1 MSNQNQSKSDINVTP
16 LIDILLVLLIIFMV
30 VSPIKPSRFLANIP
44 QENNKPGDPN
54 PLSIVVTVRPDL
66 TLSLNQE
73 ENLGTINEPSPLLTK
88 LSTIFAERTRNGVL
102 ADAMSGRND
111 LEWEQRIQKTVFLK
125 APRTI
130 SYGEIAKVVD
140 GLKGA
145 GANPIGLQIDGLE

>member
-1 MSNQNQSKSDINVTP
+1 
-16 LIDILLVLLIIFMV
+16 
-30 VSPIKPSRFLANIP
+30 LANIS

-130 SYGEIAKVVD
+130 SYGETAKVVD

-145 GANPIGLQIDGLE
+145 GANPIGLQIDDLE